1 LRHAPYKVQV
11 IDRALALLEILAANG
26 PAMTLAELAR
36 RVELPKSTAL
46 RLLAVLQR
54 HRFVERE
61 ASTGDYRLGLKLLEL
76 GSQAA
81 AQFDFG
87 DRARPCLDRLMSST
101 GESVFLSVLD
111 GAEVLAIA
119 RSESAQ
125 TVRVP
130 LTAGLR
136 TPAYCTANGKA
147 ILAFL
152 PTPDLHARIGR
163 RKLRAYT
170 RNTLTTRAELDREM
184 RSIRAGGY
192 AIDRE
197 EMEAGLKCIAAPV
210 RNHAGSVVA
219 SVGILGPAFRIPDL
233 KIAALAK
240 LVTRAADDL
249 SFELGYRKRDPGRRK
264 DHNVIRAAAPDAPI
278 AAYA

>member
-1 LRHAPYKVQV
+1 MRHAPYRVQV
-11 IDRALALLEILAANG
+11 IDRVLALLEILAANG

-36 RVELPKSTAL
+36 AVHLPKSTAL

-81 AQFDFG
+81 AQLDFG
-87 DRARPCLDRLMSST
+87 DRARPYLDRLMAAT

-111 GAEVLAIA
+111 GGEVLAIEQ
-119 RSESAQ
+119 SESAR

-130 LTAGLR
+130 LTVGLR

-152 PTPDLHARIGR
+152 SQPELHARLGR

-170 RNTLTTRAELDREM
+170 RNTLTTRAEIERELQ
-184 RSIRAGGY
+184 SIRAQGY
-192 AIDRE
+192 AVDHE
-197 EMEAGLKCIAAPV
+197 EMEEGLKCIAAPV
-210 RNHAGSVVA
+210 RNHTGSVVA
-219 SVGILGPAFRIPDL
+219 SAGILGPAFRIPDNNVPV
-233 KIAALAK
+233 IAK
-240 LVTRAADDL
+240 LVVRAADDL
-249 SFELGYRKRDPGRRK
+249 SFELGYRKS
-264 DHNVIRAAAPDAPI
+264 DHSLARALPSDARVG
-278 AAYA
+278 AYA

>member
-1 LRHAPYKVQV
+1 MRHAPYKVQV
-11 IDRALALLEILAANG
+11 IDRVLALLEILAANG

-36 RVELPKSTAL
+36 RVDLPKSTVL

-61 ASTGDYRLGLKLLEL
+61 SSTGDYRLGLKLLEL

-87 DRARPCLDRLMSST
+87 DRARAYLDRLMSGT

-119 RSESAQ
+119 RSESAR

-147 ILAFL
+147 ILAYL
-152 PTPDLHARIGR
+152 SAADLATRLGR
-163 RKLRAYT
+163 RKLHAYT
-170 RNTLTTRAELDREM
+170 NNTLTTRTEIEREM
-184 RSIRAGGY
+184 RSIRAQGY
-192 AIDRE
+192 AVDHE
-197 EMEAGLKCIAAPV
+197 EMEEGLKCIAAPV
-210 RNHAGSVVA
+210 RNHTGSVVA
-219 SVGILGPAFRIPDL
+219 SVGILGPAFRIPDE

-240 LVTRAADDL
+240 LVVRAADDV
-249 SFELGYRKRDPGRRK
+249 SFELGYRKSNNSISRASSRDARMG
-264 DHNVIRAAAPDAPI
+264 
-278 AAYA
+278 AYA